1 MTANSSASRF
11 WLATLLLAG
20 TAVFLHVRSATEVV
34 HEHPL
39 LAWFPVHLDTWSG
52 TNLPIP
58 QESLPVLGHGDFLLR
73 EYRSPG
79 ATRAVELFVA
89 YLPSQRSGESIH
101 SPKNCLPGSGWS
113 PLDATHMTIAIAGR
127 TPFEANRYV
136 VAQGTDRRLVVYW
149 YQSHNRIVASEY
161 SAKLYLVADALRYNR
176 SDGALVRFTTPL
188 GADENVASAEK
199 RLLDVIDLASPQL
212 DRFLPR

>member
-1 MTANSSASRF
+1 
-11 WLATLLLAG
+11 
-20 TAVFLHVRSATEVV
+20 
-34 HEHPL
+34 
-39 LAWFPVHLDTWSG
+39 
-52 TNLPIP
+52 
-58 QESLPVLGHGDFLLR
+58 
-73 EYRSPG
+73 
-79 ATRAVELFVA
+79 
-89 YLPSQRSGESIH
+89 
-101 SPKNCLPGSGWS
+101 
-113 PLDATHMTIAIAGR
+113 MTIAIAGR